1 MFDINKTLF
10 YNWNNLIYDAYLLYI
25 KREQLIMKYNDRR
38 QKKTKKQLKQKEE
51 MIYVQVKE
59 NIINIKA

>member
-10 YNWNNLIYDAYLLYI
+10 FNWNNLIYDAYLLYI

-51 MIYVQVKE
+51 MTYVQEKGE
-59 NIINIKA
+59 YN